1 MAKKR
6 RLPILSLLLV
16 AVGMSAEP
24 IVRVVSAGGS
34 EQAFATE
41 DVRKLVLSAEQVDV
55 VNNAGT
61 VLLSVPRADIARV
74 EFAEGTPDTPT
85 AVEQIADDQEQCT
98 KFIRDGKLYI
108 LYKGTMY
115 DVQGRIIKSE
125 N

>member
-1 MAKKR
+1 MKKKR
-6 RLPILSLLLV
+6 RIFILSLLLM

-24 IVRVVSAGGS
+24 IVRVVSTGGS
-34 EQAFATE
+34 DNAFATE
-41 DVRKLVLSAEQVDV
+41 SVRKLVLSTEGVDV

-61 VLLSVPRADIARV
+61 VLLSVPKADIVRV

-85 AVEQIADDQEQCT
+85 AVEQVASDQVQCT
-98 KFIRDGKLYI
+98 KFIRNGQLYI
-108 LYKGTMY
+108 MYKGTMY

>member
-6 RLPILSLLLV
+6 RLLILSLLLV
-16 AVGMSAEP
+16 AVGMMAEP

-34 EQAFATE
+34 DKAFATD
-41 DVRKLVLSAEQVDV
+41 DVRKLVLSAESVDV

-61 VLLSVPRADIARV
+61 VLLSVPKASIARV

-85 AVEQIADDQEQCT
+85 AVEQIANDQVQCT
-98 KFIRDGKLYI
+98 KFIRNGQLYI
-108 LYKGTMY
+108 MYKGTMY
-115 DVQGRIIKSE
+115 NVQGRIIKNE